1 MGNNHTKT
9 QDTLNR
15 ELCEACF
22 EGNTKLVKKL
32 IYQGADVN
40 CYNESGYTPLF
51 LSLSS
56 GYPHIGDTKLIEIL
70 LENGAN
76 VYNED
81 THFSVFIYMC
91 NSYRTYSS
99 LIPIVMKYNP
109 TIRCLQDGLLCSFND
124 GHYDLAKQIL
134 KHEESYKIIL
144 PKTMNWGWDNLGMYF
159 DSQKLIVKLIL
170 DYGKDITEWSMK
182 YDSRRNEILQ
192 NIFREY
198 LPVNPRKRW
207 MLHSIKNLS

>member
-22 EGNTKLVKKL
+22 YGNTRLVKKL
-32 IYQGADVN
+32 IHQGADVN
-40 CYNESGYTPLF
+40 CHNQSGYTPLF
-51 LSLSS
+51 LSLTC
-56 GYPHIGDTKLIEIL
+56 GYHNAGDRKLIEIL

-76 VYNED
+76 MYTEN

-91 NSYRTYSS
+91 TSYRTYSS
-99 LIPIVMKYNP
+99 LIPNVMKYNP
-109 TIRCLQDGLLCSFND
+109 SIRCLQDGLLCSFYD
-124 GHYDLAKQIL
+124 AHYDLAKQIL
-134 KHEESYKIIL
+134 KHEKSYKIIL
-144 PKTMNWGWDNLGMYF
+144 PKTMNWGWDHLGMYF

-182 YDSRRNEILQ
+182 YDSRRDEILQ
-192 NIFREY
+192 NILREY

-207 MLHSIKNLS
+207 MI